1 MTQEEIRMSEPARAR
16 STGSVGAHISA
27 SAPGHGA
34 RGLQRVRECLGVLAS
49 GGQSS
54 DRLDGLSHQV
64 DAAKWR
70 AGEEKGSVPAIGGMN
85 GRVAVLRGVSVIA
98 LRWLADR
105 AASSVSSGCGQ
116 LWRRW
121 TLLQVSNQRR
131 KNGLGWPVSRS

>member
-54 DRLDGLSHQV
+54 DRLDGLCHQV

-70 AGEEKGSVPAIGGMN
+70 AGEEKGSVPATGGLN
-85 GRVAVLRGVSVIA
+85 GRVAVLRGVRVIA
-98 LRWLADR
+98 LITATIQIPASKAGERYLAF
-105 AASSVSSGCGQ
+105 
-116 LWRRW
+116 
-121 TLLQVSNQRR
+121 
-131 KNGLGWPVSRS
+131 GLGYRRRLRVTMVRRFR